1 MYDRA
6 SNISTGGMSLAVNGL
21 SNEGRSRVGDYLNDK
36 FQNVGD
42 LENIDNLLAKIKEQ
56 QVLLQSQLSEAKA
69 EQKKA
74 EEDCQSHARSLQ
86 KRAEEHEVR
95 QDDLDRRLQTLTQS
109 EVSEDAIRKFDQVMV
124 KLRRVDIADGY
135 LKTIQEAEKL
145 DKRARDILES
155 NPEAAVNTYQS
166 LQRLLR
172 GLQEAQIL
180 AEGGAPHLLD
190 EIAALTKDLYDH
202 AKAKWSSK
210 LTEVLGKMGWP
221 KKNMN
226 LLGNNTIDW
235 SQYTELLL
243 RLQEP
248 GLLRTEMDTTSL
260 TNQPVVLLPLSVMV
274 QPLALRFAFHFYGE
288 KPTNRLDKPEY
299 FFSHILDLMEQHS
312 DFLNNF
318 LQPILDKRIQQ
329 DDRLDLVY
337 TDAVSSFIT
346 AMLPMVSAKC
356 LSLLPQLTSQPQLM
370 SHFVHE
376 LMSFDDTLQQWWTYS
391 PYAGPLG
398 QWKGLTWD
406 MLTKH
411 NYFDAWLLL
420 EKNFAL
426 SRYKKIRDDP
436 DSNKID
442 FEGLEEY
449 RTKPTRGAIRV
460 NDLLETITDRYRR
473 LASFSQ
479 KMKFLIDVQLSIFDD
494 YHSHLHGVFQAYRTS
509 SHTAG
514 RMLSGQSA
522 EEAMGQKGLEALL
535 KIFGSAEY
543 LERKMIDW
551 SDDVFF
557 LELWDELQDRASQNT
572 DGNNQVG
579 RNLSIDE
586 VAAKTSA
593 SIRHADE
600 ILESEGGA
608 LFDETAASYRRLREL
623 SEGEI
628 ARLVE
633 VNVRNAIKPFLE
645 VSIWASLST
654 TTSDIAQLAP
664 TSALDTFDQTTSPLF
679 SLLARVLAVS
689 PLRRIVK
696 KACQTVQTEVLDR
709 LLTRHNF
716 SAAGANQL
724 KRDSVALASMI
735 DRSTKMTG
743 EARKHLTKLN
753 EAITLL
759 SLPIKSSSKTSVADD
774 GADGWG
780 FEEDDLTEQADP
792 ITMDSMDEESWGLWQ
807 AEKAIFADNASARSA
822 LESMG
827 LTELSEVDARN
838 IIRRRIEIN
847 S

>member
-1 MYDRA
+1 
-6 SNISTGGMSLAVNGL
+6 MSLVANRL
-21 SNEGRSRVGDYLNDK
+21 SNEGRNRVEDYLNDQ

-42 LENIDNLLAKIKEQ
+42 LENIDNLLAKVREQQELLKLQLQEAKKEQ
-56 QVLLQSQLSEAKA
+56 ER
-69 EQKKA
+69 A
-74 EEDCQSHARSLQ
+74 EEEYQSNARSLQ
-86 KRAEEHEVR
+86 DRAQQHES
-95 QDDLDRRLQTLTQS
+95 QQADLDRRLQTLTRS
-109 EVSEDAIRKFDQVMV
+109 EVSEDAIQKFDQVMT

-135 LKTIQEAEKL
+135 IKTLREAEKL
-145 DKRARDILES
+145 DKRARDTLDS
-155 NPEAAVNTYQS
+155 DSEAAVKAYQS
-166 LQRLLR
+166 LDTLLQ
-172 GLQEAQIL
+172 GLREAQVL

-190 EIAALTKDLYDH
+190 QITLSTKNLH
-202 AKAKWSSK
+202 EHIKVKWEGK
-210 LTEVLGKMGWP
+210 LRETLDKMGWP
-221 KKNMN
+221 KKGMK
-226 LLGNNTIDW
+226 LLGKDIELW
-235 SQYTELLL
+235 SELTELLL
-243 RLQEP
+243 KLQEP
-248 GLLRTEMDTTSL
+248 SLLQADSQTMSQATAE
-260 TNQPVVLLPLSVMV
+260 PVVLLPLAVMV
-274 QPLALRFAFHFYGE
+274 HPLALRFRFHFYGE

-299 FFSHILDLMEQHS
+299 FFSHVLDLLEQHHAFLT
-312 DFLNNF
+312 DFF
-318 LQPILDKRIQQ
+318 QPILDRRIQQ

-337 TDAVSSFIT
+337 TDAISSFIT

-370 SHFVHE
+370 SHFIHE
-376 LMSFDDTLQQWWTYS
+376 LMSFDETLQHSWAYS

-411 NYFDAWLLL
+411 NYFDAWLTL

-436 DSNKID
+436 ESNKID
-442 FEGLEEY
+442 FDGLEES
-449 RTKPTRGAIRV
+449 RTKPTKGAIRV
-460 NDLLETITDRYRR
+460 NDLLETITDRYRQ

-494 YHSHLHGVFQAYRTS
+494 YHGHLHSVFQAYRTS

-522 EEAMGQKGLEALL
+522 EDAMGQKGLEALL

-557 LELWDELQDRASQNT
+557 LELWEELQDRASQNT
-572 DGNNQVG
+572 GANTHVG
-579 RNLSIDE
+579 RNLTIDE

-593 SIRHADE
+593 TIRNVDE

-628 ARLVE
+628 VRLIE
-633 VNVRNAIKPFLE
+633 VNVRNALRPFLE

-654 TTSDIAQLAP
+654 VTTDIAELAP
-664 TSALDTFDQTTSPLF
+664 TSALDSFDQTTSPLF
-679 SLLARVLAVS
+679 ALLARVLAVS
-689 PLRRIVK
+689 PLRKIMK
-696 KACQTVQTEVLDR
+696 KACQVVQTEIIDR
-709 LLTRHNF
+709 LVMRHNF

-724 KRDSVALASMI
+724 KRDIIALATMI
-735 DRSTKMTG
+735 DRSIKMSG
-743 EARKHLTKLN
+743 ESQRHFTKLN
-753 EAITLL
+753 DAIALL
-759 SLPIKSSSKTSVADD
+759 ALPIKSSSKTPMADD
-774 GADGWG
+774 NADDWG
-780 FEEDDLTEQADP
+780 FDEGDAVNDAEVV
-792 ITMDSMDEESWGLWQ
+792 TMDLMDEESWGLWQ
-807 AEKAIFADNASARSA
+807 AEKAIFADNASARNA

-827 LTELSEVDARN
+827 LTELSEADARN